1 MSAQPCCIDDA
12 LTRTR
17 VFEGDYTPAH
27 LEASRARLARDLT
40 EFTWMGLLMAGP
52 GRGALRRT
60 PTALHEQA
68 AHRLWELSQN
78 VITDTEA
85 ACRLGR
91 FHAERDPGG
100 ALTFACLL
108 DLAGREDGAQF
119 WWLFAAGAG
128 NPTSALCLY
137 FLHLRRGELRDADF
151 WATQLAVLDREVGQ
165 YTPVGHV
172 PVNPGAPGAGITMRF
187 EAPGDDDTFV
197 PDDAVKDAIQHL
209 DVEGDDELGNI
220 PQPSA
225 ALAHRLED
233 LLTSAR

>member
-1 MSAQPCCIDDA
+1 MPAQPRSIDDA
-12 LTRTR
+12 LARIR

-40 EFTWMGLLMAGP
+40 ELSWMGLLMADHS
-52 GRGALRRT
+52 RGARRRT

-85 ACRLGR
+85 ACRLGK
-91 FHAERDPGG
+91 FHADRDPGG
-100 ALTFACLL
+100 ALAFACLL
-108 DLAGREDGAQF
+108 DLAGQEEGAQF

-128 NPTSALCLY
+128 NSTSALCLY

-151 WATQLAVLDREVGQ
+151 WATQLAVLDGEIGQ
-165 YTPVGHV
+165 YTPVGHIV
-172 PVNPGAPGAGITMRF
+172 ITPGAPGAGITMRF
-187 EAPGDDDTFV
+187 EAPGDDAFV
-197 PDDAVKDAIQHL
+197 PDDAVKDAVQHL
-209 DVEGDDELGNI
+209 DVEGDDELGSI
-220 PQPSA
+220 PQPNA
-225 ALAHRLED
+225 ALAHQLED

>member
-1 MSAQPCCIDDA
+1 MPTQPPGSIDHA

-17 VFEGDYTPAH
+17 VFQGDYTPAH

-40 EFTWMGLLMAGP
+40 ELTWMGLLMADQ
-52 GRGALRRT
+52 GRGARRRT

-78 VITDTEA
+78 VITDSEA
-85 ACRLGR
+85 ACRLAR
-91 FHAERDPGG
+91 FHADRDPGG

-108 DLAGREDGAQF
+108 DLADREEGAQF

-151 WATQLAVLDREVGQ
+151 WASQLAVLDREVGQ
-165 YTPVGHV
+165 YTPVGHSAIT
-172 PVNPGAPGAGITMRF
+172 PGAPGAGITMRF
-187 EAPGDDDTFV
+187 EAPGDDTYV
-197 PDDAVKDAIQHL
+197 PDDAVKNAVRYL
-209 DVEGDDELGNI
+209 AVEGDDELGNI

-233 LLTSAR
+233 LLTR